1 MSEGLVFRRR
11 KVVSTSEPTTPIEE
25 TGAPPP
31 ETTTTPPETTTT
43 PPPKVDNDAA
53 KKADKER
60 ERKRIADARQRG
72 LEEGIEQ
79 GKGYKYDDWPQED
92 KSYGSGNWLI
102 DKLGLENEYLQ
113 GPVQLAESLSALPLR
128 LATRGLKAIPEQV
141 FSAKGARYDDRPE
154 KEITL
159 GHDPEQVAA
168 LTPGDEVPLREGGT
182 DVRITSQLRARP
194 GFAPSQGLDDVMPT
208 LQDDTLSLEEKIQ
221 TLEAIVAANPAP
233 LGRETPGGR
242 RGPPPESVEN
252 TQARRQAEGMLLI
265 LENAK
270 GELRNIRDKRAR
282 LKSTVTTPLTEEAE
296 VAPEPEAA
304 SEPPSTPSDE
314 VESDSG
320 ESRREATLK
329 KLNEYKPGA
338 GEYMSD
344 RPIPGSSSEPVSTDE
359 LPTPTA
365 SVIEEVKKRRPPVS
379 TEEPV
384 PTPAPLP
391 PQKKPETSA
400 TEDKTEPPAAK
411 SMTDFYNYPVR
422 SRAGRREKH
431 PVTGKPGE
439 HHGDDLVVPKD
450 TPQPAL
456 LPGKVTS
463 AGYHDE
469 MGNYIII
476 DHDNGMQTRHFHGSN
491 ATPRFKVGERV
502 EAGDTVLLTGTSGQS
517 TGVHSHI
524 EAWGDPDKHDE
535 LRIPGMK
542 ITRGGKVS
550 LNMTDVLDYLN
561 AQVSR

>member
-1 MSEGLVFRRR
+1 MRYRVR
-11 KVVSTSEPTTPIEE
+11 KVVSASKPTTPIEE

-43 PPPKVDNDAA
+43 PPPKVDDDAA
-53 KKADKER
+53 KKADEER

-72 LEEGIEQ
+72 LEEGRKE
-79 GKGYKYDDWPQED
+79 GGGSKLDDWPQED

-113 GPVQLAESLSALPLR
+113 GPVQLAESLSAIPLR

-168 LTPGDEVPLREGGT
+168 LTPGDEFPLREGGT
-182 DVRITSQLRARP
+182 DVRIESQLKVRP
-194 GFAPSQGLDDVMPT
+194 DFAPSQGLGDVMPT
-208 LQDDTLSLEEKIQ
+208 LQDDTLSLQEKIQ
-221 TLEAIVAANPAP
+221 TLEAIVAANPAVV
-233 LGRETPGGR
+233 TPGSSGL
-242 RGPPPESVEN
+242 PADMPAYDVEEALKNKEPVEN
-252 TQARRQAEGMLLI
+252 TQARRQAKGMLVTLN
-265 LENAK
+265 NAK
-270 GELRNIRDKRAR
+270 QELSNIRDKRAR
-282 LKSTVTTPLTEEAE
+282 LKGTVTAPPTEEAE
-296 VAPEPEAA
+296 PEAEPEPEPEAA
-304 SEPPSTPSDE
+304 SEPPSTPAPAPKSVSDSEPEPEPELGPELGPEPPPTQMGLVTPSDPSTIERREGESDE
-314 VESDSG
+314 DYTARLSKMTNQIKN
-320 ESRREATLK
+320 RR
-329 KLNEYKPGA
+329 
-338 GEYMSD
+338 
-344 RPIPGSSSEPVSTDE
+344 VS
-359 LPTPTA
+359 
-365 SVIEEVKKRRPPVS
+365 
-379 TEEPV
+379 
-384 PTPAPLP
+384 TPAPLP
-391 PQKKPETSA
+391 PQ
-400 TEDKTEPPAAK
+400 DKTEKSATQ

-422 SRAGRREKH
+422 SRAGLREKH

>member
-1 MSEGLVFRRR
+1 MIFGRA
-11 KVVSTSEPTTPIEE
+11 KVVSTSEPKIEIKE
-25 TGAPPP
+25 ADAPPP
-31 ETTTTPPETTTT
+31 ETPQPETPPPETDDTT
-43 PPPKVDNDAA
+43 PPPKVDDDAA
-53 KKADKER
+53 KEAAKER

-79 GKGYKYDDWPQED
+79 GKGYKLDDWPQED

-113 GPVQLAESLSALPLR
+113 GPVQLAESLSAIPLR

-182 DVRITSQLRARP
+182 DVRIASQLKVRP
-194 GFAPSQGLDDVMPT
+194 DFAPSQSLDDVMPT
-208 LQDDTLSLEEKIQ
+208 LQDDTLSLQEKIQ
-221 TLEAIVAANPAP
+221 TLEAIVAANPAVV
-233 LGRETPGGR
+233 TPGSSGL
-242 RGPPPESVEN
+242 PADMPAYDVEEALKNKEPVEN
-252 TQARRQAEGMLLI
+252 TQARRQAEDMLLI
-265 LENAK
+265 LNNAK
-270 GELRNIRDKRAR
+270 QELSNIRDKRAR
-282 LKSTVTTPLTEEAE
+282 LKGTVTAPPTEEAE
-296 VAPEPEAA
+296 PEPEPEPEAA
-304 SEPPSTPSDE
+304 SGAALESPSTPS
-314 VESDSG
+314 VESDRWDSV
-320 ESRREATLK
+320 REKRLK
-329 KLNEYKPGA
+329 KLDEYKPGA
-338 GEYMSD
+338 GEYRSD
-344 RPIPGSSSEPVSTDE
+344 RPIPNSSSEPVST
-359 LPTPTA
+359 
-365 SVIEEVKKRRPPVS
+365 
-379 TEEPV
+379 EPV
-384 PTPAPLP
+384 RPRVSTPAPLP
-391 PQKKPETSA
+391 RKKPETSA
-400 TEDKTEPPAAK
+400 TEDKTETSAAK

-439 HHGDDLVVPKD
+439 HHGDDLVAPKD

-456 LPGKVTS
+456 LAGKVTN
-463 AGYHDE
+463 AGYHPD

-491 ATPRFKVGERV
+491 ETPRFKVGDRV
-502 EAGDTVLLTGTSGQS
+502 EAGDTVLLTGTSGRS

-524 EAWGDPDKHDE
+524 EVWGDPDKHDE

-561 AQVSR
+561 AQASR